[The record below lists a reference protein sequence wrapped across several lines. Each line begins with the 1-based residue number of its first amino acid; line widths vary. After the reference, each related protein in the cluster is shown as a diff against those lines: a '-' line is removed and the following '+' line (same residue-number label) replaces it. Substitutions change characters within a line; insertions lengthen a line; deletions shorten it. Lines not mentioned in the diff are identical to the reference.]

1 MKGKVFENNF
11 KNSCKKQ
18 GVFCTRLR
26 DNQLSFTTDEK
37 TPKQPY
43 DFECYYFPY
52 LLCVELKATN
62 LNYITFER
70 NEKEKNKKM
79 IHIHQIKGLN
89 NVSKYN
95 GVFAGF
101 LIDFLTSG
109 KTYYVSIQKFI
120 DFFNSTDKKSISE
133 KEIIS
138 LSPIVVNKKLLRVN
152 YEYDIKELISELSL

>member
-1 MKGKVFENNF
+1 
-11 KNSCKKQ
+11 
-18 GVFCTRLR
+18 
-26 DNQLSFTTDEK
+26 
-37 TPKQPY
+37 
-43 DFECYYFPY
+43 
-52 LLCVELKATN
+52 
-62 LNYITFER
+62 
-70 NEKEKNKKM
+70 M

-109 KTYYVSIQKFI
+109 KTYYISIQKFI